1 LFHRGGSERATFKRM
16 PCDRFIEVVGVPV
29 WRSIPVTNRRLCPE
43 KRAGIEPQARRVGLH
58 D

>member
-1 LFHRGGSERATFKRM
+1 
-16 PCDRFIEVVGVPV
+16 VPV

-58 D
+58 DQGHALR